1 MSTSTDT
8 RNGSRIE
15 GVALVLILL
24 TVAGFAGA
32 ASFTHVKDWTL
43 ANSPTGTGQW
53 FGWANAVISELVP
66 VASLLEIRRRRRISA
81 PIGYPMFLLFAS
93 AGLSLAAQVAVA
105 KPSPSGWLLSAVPA
119 LAFMALIKL
128 VLAPTTVPEKAGH
141 TITASETA
149 APAADSTPQLQLVD
163 EPTPAAITTPEPATP
178 EPATPEPA
186 TPEPV
191 LPEPAPVEVPSHLL
205 PTARFATVQHEQ
217 ATGRPI
223 TADELADRLSISPL
237 IAGHL
242 LTRLNGHTHN
252 GTPAG
257 GAR

>member
-8 RNGSRIE
+8 RTGTRIE
-15 GVALVLILL
+15 GLALVLILL

-43 ANSPTGTGQW
+43 HNSPTGTGQW

-66 VASLLEIRRRRRISA
+66 VASLLEIRRRRRTGA

-105 KPSPSGWLLSAVPA
+105 TPSPSGWLLSAVPA

-128 VLAPTTVPEKAGH
+128 VLTPTAAPEKAGH
-141 TITASETA
+141 TNTAPDTA
-149 APAADSTPQLQLVD
+149 APAADITPRLQLVD
-163 EPTPAAITTPEPATP
+163 EPTPATV
-178 EPATPEPA
+178 
-186 TPEPV
+186 PEPV
-191 LPEPAPVEVPSHLL
+191 LSEPAPVEVPSHLL

-223 TADELADRLSISPL
+223 TADELADRLSITPL
-237 IAGHL
+237 IAGQL

-252 GTPAG
+252 GTG

>member
-8 RNGSRIE
+8 RTGSRIE

-43 ANSPTGTGQW
+43 DNSPDGTGVW

-66 VASLLEIRRRRRISA
+66 VASLLEIRRRRRIGA

-128 VLAPTTVPEKAGH
+128 VLAPSAVPDNAGQPV
-141 TITASETA
+141 TAPEPP
-149 APAADSTPQLQLVD
+149 APSAADAPRLQLVD
-163 EPTPAAITTPEPATP
+163 EPTPAAVTITS
-178 EPATPEPA
+178 
-186 TPEPV
+186 EPV
-191 LPEPAPVEVPSHLL
+191 MPEAPVEAPSHLL

-217 ATGRPI
+217 ATGRAI
-223 TADELADRLSISPL
+223 TAAELADRLSISPL
-237 IAGHL
+237 IAGQL
-242 LTRLNGHTHN
+242 LTRLNGHSHN
-252 GTPAG
+252 GTG